1 MKIDNFARG
10 NFCVLGHSSDVD
22 REFWVV
28 TNGDFNQTWS
38 NRASAAIAP
47 RGREY
52 AANFCC
58 QPLEHLLSCTA
69 RFGDGDRIEE
79 NSDTGIGRREL
90 NDAWDGRTLKSSKCA
105 EDFVQRSFGRVFES
119 LAHSHDQRA
128 ISERNDFHQLILSC
142 RGEAKHLRFKSRR
155 HRIENEHR
163 FFALLRMTILQASV
177 TALTPRASLRS
188 RY

>member
-1 MKIDNFARG
+1 M
-10 NFCVLGHSSDVD
+10 LGHSSDVD

-28 TNGDFNQTWS
+28 ANGYFNQTWS

-58 QPLEHLLSCTA
+58 QPLEHLFSCPA

-79 NSDTGIGRREL
+79 NCDARVSWSDFNHAGNGNL
-90 NDAWDGRTLKSSKCA
+90 SQLLKCA
-105 EDFVQRSFGRVFES
+105 KNLTQRFFWRVFES